1 MNRRQDDNPTDLM
14 KLLWRFS
21 MDVLLALTISAV
33 FAIGVFQLLRRN
45 LIRSVIGLSIVSNA
59 INLFLLAAGAY
70 RGEVAAYANAVG
82 QRSDALP
89 QALILTAIVIS
100 MGGFAMVLSMLYV
113 LSVRYKTSDSDEV
126 KGLTH

>member
-1 MNRRQDDNPTDLM
+1 
-14 KLLWRFS
+14 

-45 LIRSVIGLSIVSNA
+45 LIRSVIGLSIISNA

-70 RGEVAAYANAVG
+70 RSEVAAYANAVG

>member
-1 MNRRQDDNPTDLM
+1 
-14 KLLWRFS
+14 
-21 MDVLLALTISAV
+21 MDILIALIISAL
-33 FAIGVFQLLRRN
+33 FATGVFQLLRRN
-45 LIRSVIGLSIVSNA
+45 LIRSAIGMAIVANA

-70 RGEVAAYANAVG
+70 RGEVAAYAYEAG

-100 MGGFAMVLSMLYV
+100 MGGFAVVLSMLYV